1 MKQAILKP
9 VKHKY
14 YKYYRYIAN
23 KIPFVI
29 LSKKK
34 LAAIIGTAILDGA
47 KVERKHSHPLILRSL
62 QGSHDVALH
71 QMAKAMEPQFKKGS
85 RR

>member
-34 LAAIIGTAILDGA
+34 LAAIIETALLNGA
-47 KVERKHSHPLILRSL
+47 EVERKH
-62 QGSHDVALH
+62 
-71 QMAKAMEPQFKKGS
+71 
-85 RR
+85 